1 MSAPSTAVRTGRSA
15 EQGDEGGHCSKRSGP
30 CSRTPRAAHSAAD
43 ARASRPERS
52 RSCSA
57 TSRARRGCFASS
69 GDAMARHPRPPPGA
83 AARRLRGARRRRGR
97 HGGRL
102 VLRRLPDGAR
112 RRRPPRPTSSARSP
126 PSRGRTGWR
135 CASAS
140 ASTPARPACRR
151 RRTSGLHV
159 HRASRIASVGH
170 GGQVL
175 LSDATRVAGRRLAAG
190 WRGPARPRRA
200 SAEGPR
206 ASGATVAARHR
217 RAAVRLPGG
226 QLPRRHAEQPA
237 DPADDLPR
245 ARRRDR
251 GHRPAAGRS
260 PAADAHRS
268 GRHRQ
273 DAAQPRGRRALDAPL
288 PRRRLVR
295 GARDDHRPGARPVD
309 DRAGA
314 QPRGTRRHDADR
326 ARHRPPRGETSAA
339 RPRQLRAGARGRGSG
354 ERAPRRLPEPRR
366 S

>member
-1 MSAPSTAVRTGRSA
+1 MSAPSTAGQDRALA
-15 EQGDEGGHCSKRSGP
+15 EQGDEGGHRSKRSGP
-30 CSRTPRAAHSAAD
+30 CSRTPSAAHSAAD
-43 ARASRPERS
+43 ARASHRNGHVPVQRH
-52 RSCSA
+52 
-57 TSRARRGCFASS
+57 RGL
-69 GDAMARHPRPPPGA
+69 DAAAPKQRGPMARHPRPPPGA

-97 HGGRL
+97 HRGRL

-112 RRRPPRPTSSARSP
+112 RRRPPRPTSSGRSP

-151 RRTSGLHV
+151 RRTSACTSTAPAGSPASV
-159 HRASRIASVGH
+159 TAARCSSPTRRASLVC
-170 GGQVL
+170 
-175 LSDATRVAGRRLAAG
+175 RLAAG
-190 WRGPARPRRA
+190 RREPAGPRRA

-206 ASGATVAARHR
+206 ASGATVAAGHR

-226 QLPRRHAEQPA
+226 QLPRRDAEQPA

-245 ARRRDR
+245 SRRRDR

-268 GRHRQ
+268 RRNRQ
-273 DAAQPRGRRALDAPL
+273 DAAQPRGRGALDAPL
-288 PRRRLVR
+288 PRRCLVR
-295 GARDDHRPGARPVD
+295 GARDDHRPGPRPVD

-314 QPRGTRRHDADR
+314 QPLRTWRHDADR
-326 ARHRPPRGETSAA
+326 ARHRPPRGEAGAA
-339 RPRQLRAGARGRGSG
+339 RPRQLRAGARGGGVG